1 MYTKEQENYMV
12 SHSSDTEMQANL
24 EDLIIY
30 QTRLQEWIRVD
41 NYIGYEKIESRV
53 WSRIRQ
59 ELVRLNA
66 IDSNSSKL
74 TEVGLFCLHME
85 RLSIRSA
92 ILLYMSL
99 PYGECRK
106 MTIIASFLSRGFFF
120 LKTQEELTAFYRT
133 KKYENRNKQKNSSNI
148 FESIELGDI
157 TPILVFYNELDRIR
171 KKN

>member
-1 MYTKEQENYMV
+1 MV

-66 IDSNSSKL
+66 IDSN
-74 TEVGLFCLHME
+74 
-85 RLSIRSA
+85 
-92 ILLYMSL
+92 
-99 PYGECRK
+99 
-106 MTIIASFLSRGFFF
+106 
-120 LKTQEELTAFYRT
+120 
-133 KKYENRNKQKNSSNI
+133 
-148 FESIELGDI
+148 
-157 TPILVFYNELDRIR
+157 
-171 KKN
+171 